1 MIIAPIK
8 PRIEEGL
15 LPFKTRYN
23 PLPPHSPSSIAL
35 TSMILTI
42 LACRGRG
49 RVINYCP
56 VYKQLVQQT
65 RRQPTST
72 RKFATVTARDVAHK
86 EDPCTNDPCNSGG
99 GGGGGGG
106 FPPKCCRAILSH
118 LHLMH
123 NNSEYIQRYIE
134 RTIKFPLPSFY
145 AVLSWWLIF
154 VIILYIYKW
163 CNNVVITL
171 FYAWYCY
178 L

>member
-134 RTIKFPLPSFY
+134 RTIKFPPLLLCCSFMM
-145 AVLSWWLIF
+145 VNICDN
-154 VIILYIYKW
+154 YIYI
-163 CNNVVITL
+163 NDVITL
-171 FYAWYCY
+171 
-178 L
+178 